1 MKRRCMRKVSAA
13 TKSTPSPR
21 AISPPRSPIS
31 NRSTGRNLRAFG
43 FDMYSEPV
51 RRAAMEAARDTG
63 AAALSG
69 KVVLVQEGRGNASP
83 AS

>member
-1 MKRRCMRKVSAA
+1 VQPPHRAFA
-13 TKSTPSPR
+13 TSITHIEPF
-21 AISPPRSPIS
+21 
-31 NRSTGRNLRAFG
+31 TGRNLRAFG

-69 KVVLVQEGRGNASP
+69 KVVLVQEGGATASP